1 MNKGRISI
9 YFIISLIIIGFTLLT
24 YGEAVENTVMGLIN
38 AGTMPEK
45 YHSSEGWFFNY
56 APVEHFMIISLVF
69 ILLYYFGCLL
79 KNKRDLLQKILIWV
93 YSLAYIFTLIEFWQ
107 MVGITFVPMLLIT
120 GLAVHCRASY
130 RIK

>member
-45 YHSSEGWFFNY
+45 YYSCEGWFFNY

-69 ILLYYFGCLL
+69 TLFYYFVCLL
-79 KNKRDLLQKILIWV
+79 NHKRDLVQKILIGGVQLSIYLYINRVLANGW
-93 YSLAYIFTLIEFWQ
+93 YNICAYASDYWTCSSL
-107 MVGITFVPMLLIT
+107 
-120 GLAVHCRASY
+120 
-130 RIK
+130 